1 MIEIRDLFVKAGDFC
16 LQKINFNIQPGKS
29 HVIVGPTGAGKTLL
43 LESIIGFKTPYS
55 GNIIISGEEVTGKLP
70 HQRGV
75 SYVPQDICIF
85 PNMSVMDNIYY
96 PIKAR
101 GIDIK
106 SVRAWLD
113 ELISFF
119 NISALLKRY
128 PANLSGG
135 ERQRTALVRALVSKP
150 SLLILDEPF
159 SSIDQSMREDT
170 RRMIKN
176 INQNLAV
183 TILMVT
189 HDIDEAYFIG
199 NDISVMMRGKIIQSG
214 GAFDMYNYPKDREM
228 AKFLGVRNIF
238 CGRIVKVNEKSVEV
252 LWPQSEGGVTITC
265 GCAGSKFAEGKKIEW
280 GVRSEAIYILRPDI
294 KYIDKKPN
302 SFEVNLDTI
311 YSRGRFHTVIAKT
324 INGGALEI
332 DIHDTAAK
340 KMNLFS
346 LKTFTI
352 SINPDNIFILSHE
365 S

>member
-1 MIEIRDLFVKAGDFC
+1 MIEIRDLLVKAGDFS
-16 LQKINFNIQPGKS
+16 LQNINFSIQAGKS

-43 LESIIGFKTPYS
+43 LESIIGFRTPS
-55 GNIIISGEEVTGKLP
+55 AGDIIISGETVTNKSP

-85 PNMSVMDNIYY
+85 PNMSVIDNIYY

-101 GIDIK
+101 GIDFK
-106 SVRAWLD
+106 SVRAWID

-119 NISALLKRY
+119 NIGGLLQRY

-170 RRMIKN
+170 RRMIKSV
-176 INQNLAV
+176 NQNLAV

-199 NDISVMMRGKIIQSG
+199 DEISVMMRGKIIQSG
-214 GAFDMYNYPKDREM
+214 GAFDMYNYPKDPEM

-238 CGRIVKVNEKSVEV
+238 CGRIAKVNEKSVEV
-252 LWPQSEGGVTITC
+252 LWPEAEGGVTITC
-265 GCAGSKFAEGKKIEW
+265 GCAGSKFSEGGQIEW
-280 GVRSEAIYILRPDI
+280 GVRSEAVYILRSDV
-294 KYIDKKPN
+294 KYSEKKPN

-311 YSRGRFHTVIAKT
+311 YSRGRLHTAVVKT
-324 INGGALEI
+324 RNGAAVEI
-332 DIHDTAAK
+332 DIHDTAARK
-340 KMNLFS
+340 LDLFS

-352 SINPDNIFILSHE
+352 SINPDNIFILSHK